1 MSGPNGSGNGNGH
14 GPNGN
19 GAAARPSAPD
29 VSAPEVVSAPEAV
42 GAVLVCGAGITGI
55 QASLDLAESGFK
67 VYLVDSTA
75 AIGGRMAQLDK
86 TFPTG
91 DCAMCILSPKLVEC
105 ARNKNIEIIT
115 LADIQGISGEPGNF
129 KVKLRQNPRYVDLNK
144 CNACGDCTD
153 ACPVD
158 LPSEFDRRLGTRKA
172 IFRPYPQAIP
182 NVFGISKAEGRA
194 PCKSSCPAGV
204 NAQGYVAL
212 VAAGKFGEAYELVRE
227 RCPLPS
233 ACGRVCQHPCEDD
246 CNRGEVDQPI
256 AVRDLKRFVGD
267 YVDANPDKYP
277 PAKPAAAKQDAKVA
291 VIGGGPAG
299 LTAAYDL
306 AMLGYGVTVFEAQ
319 PHLGGMLRYGI
330 PSYRLSNDVLDQE
343 IQHILDLGVEAK
355 TDTRVADPASLL
367 ESGFKAVFA
376 APGAWVSRKLGIPGE
391 DNPSVLEGIE
401 FLRRVNSG
409 ETPTLGANVLVIG
422 GGDVAMDAARCA
434 RRLPGVSSVHLACLE
449 SRAEMPAHSWEAA
462 EALEEG
468 VVFHNSLGPTSIE
481 TAGDKVTGVSF
492 RACTSVFDEQGRFA
506 PRFDDSKTTV
516 LAADTVIVTIGQGI
530 DAAGLGVATGPGGR
544 IVADGDTLATSI
556 PGIFAGGDA
565 VLGPAAMVDAMA
577 QGHKAAEAI
586 DAYVRK
592 VKPPQGCG
600 TTAGAGSAAGNGGE
614 APVQTAP
621 NPQPDAPKQDR
632 VKMPQA
638 DPAGR
643 VRGFTEIDQGYSAEQ
658 AIAEAKRCLACGL
671 CSECMQCVKACTA
684 GAVWHEQQPEE
695 IEIDAGSVI
704 LTPGFEEFQGALR
717 GEFGHGRY
725 ANVLSS
731 VQFERMLSAAGPT
744 AGHVQRPSDGGEVE
758 RIAFIQCVGSR
769 DVARGNGYCSSICCM
784 SATKEAMVA
793 LEHAHGKQLDVS
805 IFCMDVRAFGKEFD
819 SYVNRARD
827 EHGVKYIRAI
837 PSRVVEMPGTK
848 NPRVRYFD
856 DAGVEQQQEYDLVV
870 LSVGLQVP
878 QSVRETAGRLGLD
891 LNQFGFAQTE
901 RLAPLATS
909 RPGLYVAGAFQEP
922 KDIPES
928 VAQASA
934 AAACAM
940 DQLAPSRGSLIKR
953 QEYPWERDVTDEAP
967 RIGVFIC
974 HCGQNISS
982 VIDVQQVADK
992 ASLLP
997 NVVHA
1002 ETSIYTCS
1010 DTNLQH
1016 IKDAIKKHHLN
1027 RLVVASCSPRTHE
1040 VLFQET
1046 LRDSGL
1052 NQYLFAMANIRDQG
1066 SWVHKD
1072 DPVAATAKAA
1082 DLMAM
1087 AVARARHLKGLQTGQ
1102 LPVTASALILGGGLA
1117 GMTAALGI
1125 ADQGFQV
1132 HLVEKEPALGG
1143 LLRSVHSTLEG
1154 ADVEAHL
1161 QALVEKVQDHPGI
1174 DVYLNATPA
1183 SITGHIGNF
1192 KSVIKVAG
1200 SGVGAEGPSD
1210 EVAISHGV
1218 VIIATGGEERPTELY
1233 LHGKNPHVTTQSK
1246 LEAVLAKG
1254 ELPPELEGK
1263 KNPTVVM
1270 IQCVESRNEEHPY
1283 CSRVCCSEAVKNAI
1297 EIKRRLPGAN
1307 VAVLGRDIRTYGF
1320 RELYFQKAREE
1331 GVLFVRHPEKGDPV
1345 VVEQDGRLEVTVHD
1359 SSGNRELLLRPDL
1372 LVLSTGIAPAATN
1385 PVLSGL
1391 LRSAL
1396 TSDGF
1401 FLEAHPKLRPV
1412 DLANEGEF
1420 LCGLAHSPR
1429 FMDETIAHALATVGR
1444 ATTVLSKTHLQ
1455 IPGQVAE
1462 VDPENCVACAT
1473 CVKVCPYGAPMINEM
1488 SKAEI
1493 QGAMCMGCGSCAA
1506 SCPARTI
1513 TLLHQEDQAL
1523 VAMLDELLVDGVS
1536 V

>member
-1 MSGPNGSGNGNGH
+1 MSQGNGNG
-14 GPNGN
+14 NG
-19 GAAARPSAPD
+19 GAAAEP
-29 VSAPEVVSAPEAV
+29 V
-42 GAVLVCGAGITGI
+42 GAVMVCGAGITGI

-67 VYLVDSTA
+67 VYLVDSSA

-91 DCAMCILSPKLVEC
+91 DCAMCIISPKLVEV
-105 ARNKNIEIIT
+105 ARNKNVEIIT
-115 LADIQGISGEPGNF
+115 LADVQGISGEPGNF
-129 KVKLRQNPRYVDLNK
+129 KIKLRQNPRYVDLNK
-144 CNACGDCTD
+144 CNACGDCTE

-158 LPSEFDRRLGTRKA
+158 LPSEFDRQLGTRKA

-194 PCKSSCPAGV
+194 PCKASCPAGV

-212 VAAGKFGEAYELVRE
+212 VAAGKFKEAYELVRE

-246 CNRGEVDQPI
+246 CNRGEVDQ
-256 AVRDLKRFVGD
+256 AVAIRDLKRFVAD
-267 YVDANPDKYP
+267 YVDADPDKYP
-277 PAKPAAAKQDAKVA
+277 PAKPAAAKMDAKVA

-306 AMLGYGVTVFEAQ
+306 TMLGYGVTIFEAQ
-319 PHLGGMLRYGI
+319 PHLGGMLLYGI
-330 PSYRLSNDVLDQE
+330 PSYRLPKDTLDTE

-355 TDTRVADPASLL
+355 TGARVTDPAALL
-367 ESGFKAVFA
+367 DSGFKAVFA
-376 APGAWVSRKLGIPGE
+376 APGAWLSRKLGIPGE
-391 DNPSVLEGIE
+391 DAAGMWEGID
-401 FLRRVNSG
+401 FLRRVNGG
-409 ETPTLGANVLVIG
+409 ETPALGANVLVIG

-434 RRLPGVSSVHLACLE
+434 RRLPGVTSVHLACLE

-468 VVFHNSLGPTSIE
+468 IVFHNSLGPTSIL
-481 TAGDKVTGVSF
+481 TAGDKVTGMAF

-506 PRFDDSKTTV
+506 PRFDDAKTSS
-516 LAADTVIVTIGQGI
+516 LAADAVIVTIGQGS
-530 DAAGLGVATGPGGR
+530 DTAGLGVATGAGGR
-544 IVADGDTLATSI
+544 IVADGASLATSI
-556 PGIFAGGDA
+556 PGVFAGGDA

-577 QGHKAAEAI
+577 QGHQAAEAI
-586 DAYVRK
+586 DAYIRGTK
-592 VKPPQGCG
+592 LLRGCG
-600 TTAGAGSAAGNGGE
+600 PADSAAGDGAAGDGTP
-614 APVQTAP
+614 PVQIAK
-621 NPQPDAPKQDR
+621 NPRPDAPKMDR
-632 VKMPQA
+632 VRMPQA

-643 VRGFTEIDQGYSAEQ
+643 VRAFTEIDQGYSAEQ

-684 GAVWHEQQPEE
+684 GAVWHDQVAEDVE
-695 IEIDAGSVI
+695 IAAGSVI
-704 LTPGFEEFQGALR
+704 LTPGFEEFKGGLR

-725 ANVLSS
+725 SNVLSS

-744 AGHVQRPSDGGEVE
+744 AGHVERPSDGGEVG

-793 LEHAHGKQLDVS
+793 MEHAHGKNLDVS

-827 EHGVKYIRAI
+827 ENGVKYIRAI
-837 PSRVVEMPGTK
+837 PSRVVEMPGSK
-848 NPRVRYFD
+848 NPQVRYFD
-856 DAGVEQQQEYDLVV
+856 ETGTEQQQEFDLVV
-870 LSVGLQVP
+870 LSVGMQVP
-878 QSVRETAGRLGLD
+878 QSVRETAGKLGLD
-891 LNQFGFAQTE
+891 LNEFGFAQTD
-901 RLAPLATS
+901 RLAPLASS

-940 DQLAPSRGSLIKR
+940 DQLAPARGSLVKR

-967 RIGVFIC
+967 RVGVFIC
-974 HCGQNISS
+974 HCGQNIAS
-982 VIDVQQVADK
+982 VIDVQHVAEE
-992 ASLLP
+992 AALMP
-997 NVVHA
+997 NVCHA
-1002 ETSIYTCS
+1002 EASIYTCS
-1010 DTNLQH
+1010 DTNQQH
-1016 IKDAIKKHHLN
+1016 IKDMIKEHRLN
-1027 RLVVASCSPRTHE
+1027 RLVVASCTPRTHE

-1072 DPVAATAKAA
+1072 DPVAATEKAV
-1082 DLMAM
+1082 DLMSM
-1087 AVARARHLKGLQTGQ
+1087 AVARARYLKALQTGQ
-1102 LPVTASALILGGGLA
+1102 LPVTASALVLGGGLA

-1125 ADQGFQV
+1125 AEQGFPV
-1132 HLVEKEPALGG
+1132 HLVEKEPHLGG
-1143 LLRSVHSTLEG
+1143 LLRDVYSTLEG

-1161 QALVEKVQDHPGI
+1161 RDLVARVEAHPLI
-1174 DVYLNATPA
+1174 DVFANATLA

-1192 KSVIKVAG
+1192 KSVIRLAG
-1200 SGVGAEGPSD
+1200 AAPSGAAAGGVTTPD
-1210 EVAISHGV
+1210 EVAVSHGV
-1218 VIIATGGEERPTELY
+1218 VIIATGGQERPTELY
-1233 LHGKNPHVTTQSK
+1233 LHGRNPHVTTQSK
-1246 LEAVLAKG
+1246 LEAMLAKG
-1254 ELPPELEGK
+1254 ELPPELEGRQ
-1263 KNPTVVM
+1263 NPTVVM
-1270 IQCVESRNEEHPY
+1270 IQCVESRNDEHPY
-1283 CSRVCCSEAVKNAI
+1283 CSRVCCSEAVKNALD
-1297 EIKRRLPGAN
+1297 IKRLVPGAN

-1320 RELYFQKAREE
+1320 RELYFQKAREA

-1345 VVEQDGRLEVTVHD
+1345 VVEESGRLKVTVHD
-1359 SSGNRELLLRPDL
+1359 SSGNRDVVLRPDL
-1372 LVLSTGIAPAATN
+1372 LVLSTGIAPATSN

-1429 FMDETIAHALATVGR
+1429 FMDETIAHAMATVGR

-1462 VDPENCVACAT
+1462 VDTTNCVACAT
-1473 CVKVCPYGAPMINEM
+1473 CVKLCPYGAPMINDIG
-1488 SKAEI
+1488 KAEI
-1493 QGAMCMGCGSCAA
+1493 QGALCMGCGSCAA

-1513 TLLHQEDQAL
+1513 RLLHQEDQAL

-1536 V
+1536 A